1 MPSTTGTSTTTSGN
15 TWQVTGCPEGG
26 CGAGGE
32 LTSPNYPANYPN
44 YLDRTDTIVV
54 QQGLVIAIKFTAFDV
69 EAHSSCRWDHLTV
82 TEGDGTPLLART
94 CGSDPPPD
102 LTSNTSTVRVI
113 FHTNIVNV
121 GSGWRLEWTAVPP
134 GGSLATIPTPHTL
147 HSSK

>member
-1 MPSTTGTSTTTSGN
+1 MTSTTGTSTTTSGN

-32 LTSPNYPANYPN
+32 LTSPNYPANYPDN
-44 YLDRTDTIVV
+44 LDRIDTIVV

-69 EAHSSCRWDHLTV
+69 EAHSNCRWDHLTV

-102 LTSNTSTVRVI
+102 LTSTTSTVRVI
-113 FHTNIVNV
+113 FHTDGGGV